1 MAKNKTNV
9 PKQPK
14 VEAPKEEKPA
24 KVEVIDVESAVNKI
38 KNAAPK
44 PGSGLDL
51 NHQVDLMTGIKAY
64 FHDDPEASKKYGDT
78 FVDSMEKLNVTL
90 IASIAIQEATLGDSA
105 FALTVR
111 RNQLPVIQSVCTEM
125 GIVLDVKALPSP
137 TEDGEEQVEVS
148 FDGKKVK
155 KEIKEQIKQE
165 QKTAEDAETSLDPT
179 KIKDDKQLSATLLS
193 ILKSGSR
200 IFDNFVK
207 AGNFYTSVM
216 KLRASKGENS
226 ESELKRINDMTQSQV
241 FEEVAKLIGPS
252 PFVLTGIAKHLTG
265 SIGVTGDPV
274 SAFLTLKGASKD
286 RKTDRY
292 TASDETVAGM
302 LKTFIQWSCRTSIAD
317 CEKNIAVL
325 ESDKEKNKG
334 AIESNQ
340 TNIAYFNRII
350 DSVNNPSFDVA
361 ANLFTNY
368 ASTDKNSPEYKN
380 SHRIFDAI
388 INVYYPGTDVKKIQP
403 ESLKYNIIQRVGI
416 ILNLL
421 VDVDSRN
428 NNYSIANLTDL
439 VSATESTEEKSA
451 EEKPAEKEKGD
462 SASKK

>member
-1 MAKNKTNV
+1 
-9 PKQPK
+9 
-14 VEAPKEEKPA
+14 
-24 KVEVIDVESAVNKI
+24 
-38 KNAAPK
+38 
-44 PGSGLDL
+44 
-51 NHQVDLMTGIKAY
+51 
-64 FHDDPEASKKYGDT
+64 
-78 FVDSMEKLNVTL
+78 
-90 IASIAIQEATLGDSA
+90 
-105 FALTVR
+105 
-111 RNQLPVIQSVCTEM
+111 
-125 GIVLDVKALPSP
+125 
-137 TEDGEEQVEVS
+137 
-148 FDGKKVK
+148 
-155 KEIKEQIKQE
+155 
-165 QKTAEDAETSLDPT
+165 
-179 KIKDDKQLSATLLS
+179 
-193 ILKSGSR
+193 
-200 IFDNFVK
+200 
-207 AGNFYTSVM
+207 M

-265 SIGVTGDPV
+265 SIGVTGDPI

-350 DSVNNPSFDVA
+350 DSVTNPSFDVA
-361 ANLFTNY
+361 TNLFANY

-388 INVYYPGTDVKKIQP
+388 INVYYPGTDVKKVQP
-403 ESLKYNIIQRVGI
+403 ESLKYNITQRVGI

-428 NNYSIANLTDL
+428 NNYSTANLTEL
-439 VSATESTEEKSA
+439 ANIEEEEKK
-451 EEKPAEKEKGD
+451 EDPAP
-462 SASKK
+462 KK